1 MKSLLCMLAVFSMF
15 SAFAQ
20 TPQDYT
26 RGIGIDQKLNQK
38 IPLDLKF
45 LDENSKDLPLSAY
58 FGRHPIILSLV
69 YYQCPML
76 CNRVMNGVL
85 AALKTI
91 KLNAAEDFE
100 VVFVSIDPRETPQ
113 LAAGKKQSYIRSYN
127 RAGAAEGWHFLTGDK
142 KSIDALANATGYHYK
157 YDPAKDQFS
166 HGAAIMVLTPNGT
179 LSQYFYGIEFAG
191 QDVRLALVQS
201 SQGKI
206 GSIVD
211 QVLLFCM
218 AYDPTTGK
226 YGLVIMRVIRIFGV
240 LTVLILGTFIY
251 VNLRRER
258 KFKDGLKKA

>member
-1 MKSLLCMLAVFSMF
+1 MRFLICLLCLVCSIA
-15 SAFAQ
+15 AFAQ

-45 LDENSKDLPLSAY
+45 LDESGRDRPLSAY
-58 FGRHPIILSLV
+58 FGRHPVILSLV

-113 LAAGKKQSYIRSYN
+113 LAYDKKQSYIRSYN

-142 KSIDALANATGYHYK
+142 KSIDALANAVGYHYK
-157 YDPAKDQFS
+157 YDAAKDQFS
-166 HGAAIMVLTPNGT
+166 HGAAIIVLTTDGT

-191 QDVRLALVQS
+191 QDIRLALVQS

-206 GSIVD
+206 GTVLD
-211 QVLLFCM
+211 QALLFCM

-226 YGLVIMRVIRIFGV
+226 YGFVIMRVIRLFGI
-240 LTVLILGTFIY
+240 LTVLILGAFIY
-251 VNLRRER
+251 INLRRER
-258 KFKDGLKKA
+258 KAKEVLKA